1 MKPYQRERQIRRERA
16 RAGLTMLD
24 CWFCGLNCRDF
35 TELAAHVKR
44 EHDGETQPRPGVS
57 PVNHGRTK
65 ASSSTMAKSSRRGND
80 DRREFLRAAD
90 LPRKGTTIIK
100 LGNVIRTFK
109 GDYGVQLVIEC
120 EVNGHEYDFGVKVNG
135 ANHIALEKK
144 LGRNL
149 IAWSGK
155 TIKATVAQFDSDEG
169 RKDYIELE
177 GAGDRE
183 GNRRRERD

>member
-1 MKPYQRERQIRRERA
+1 MKPYQRERQVRRERA
-16 RAGLTMLD
+16 RRGLTMLD
-24 CWFCGLNCRDF
+24 CYFCGRNARDF

-44 EHDGETQPRPGVS
+44 EHADETLRPGESSVK
-57 PVNHGRTK
+57 PRATK
-65 ASSSTMAKSSRRGND
+65 ASSSNMAKSSKRTND

-90 LPRKGTTIIK
+90 LPRKGTSVIK

-135 ANHIALEKK
+135 ANHIALERK

-149 IAWSGK
+149 VAWAGK

-177 GAGDRE
+177 GAGDRD
-183 GNRRRERD
+183 GNRRRERE

>member
-1 MKPYQRERQIRRERA
+1 VKRDYQREARTRRERA

-24 CWFCGLNCRDF
+24 CYFCGHNCRDF

-44 EHDGETQPRPGVS
+44 EHADTSERPRPLS
-57 PVNHGRTK
+57 DNPGRTK
-65 ASSSTMAKSSRRGND
+65 ARAAMARGTRQSQPE
-80 DRREFLRAAD
+80 RREFLRAAD
-90 LPRKGTTIIK
+90 LPRKGTSVIK
-100 LGNVIRTFK
+100 LGNSIRTFK
-109 GDYGVQLVIEC
+109 GDYGVQLVIEV

-149 IAWSGK
+149 VAWAGK
-155 TIKATVAQFDSDEG
+155 SVKATVSTFDSDEG
-169 RKDYIELE
+169 RKDFIELE

-183 GNRRRERD
+183 RRRERD